1 MIQKLFRNARI
12 YTPWDQGVPVGGPA
26 QETCVRS
33 WRRGGLLV
41 RDGLVQAVGDEQEI
55 LRLALSQ
62 EIHQEV
68 DCEGSCLIPG
78 FVDPHTHM
86 CFVGDREEEFRERL
100 SGVSYLEILAKGGG
114 ILSTVRAVREVSEE
128 ELLEQSLERV
138 LRALSLGTTTL
149 EIKSGYGL
157 ETGAE
162 LKMLRVIKRLSLETP
177 MDVVPTFL
185 GAHAVP
191 EEYRENPGGYLDL
204 LLDEMLPEVAA
215 QGIAKF
221 CDVFCEQGV
230 FSTEETRSILRRAS
244 QLGLGLKI
252 HADEVH
258 DTGGAALAAELGAT
272 SAEHLLAASEQGLR
286 AMAQAGVVAVL
297 LPGTALSLKKPYARA
312 REMIRMG
319 LPVAL
324 ATDCNPGSCY
334 LEGMPLV
341 FALAVLG
348 MQMSVEE
355 ALAAATLNASYSI
368 GLASRVGSL
377 NKGKQADFLLLDGAS
392 PAVLAYRLG
401 AESCIQAVYKRGEQ
415 VA

>member
-1 MIQKLFRNARI
+1 MICKLFRNARI
-12 YTPWDQGVPVGGPA
+12 FTPWDQGSPA
-26 QETCVRS
+26 RGAHQRACVRS
-33 WRRGGLLV
+33 WARGGVLV
-41 RDGLVQAVGDEQEI
+41 KDGLIEAVGDEKEI
-55 LRLALSQ
+55 LKLAAFQ
-62 EIHQEV
+62 EVHQEV
-68 DCEGSCLIPG
+68 NCQGLCLIPG

-86 CFVGDREEEFRERL
+86 CFASDREEEFQERL
-100 SGVSYLEILAKGGG
+100 SGASYLEILARGGG
-114 ILSTVRAVREVSEE
+114 ILSTVRAVRQAPEE
-128 ELLEQSLERV
+128 ELLEQSLKRA

-149 EIKSGYGL
+149 EVKSGYGL
-157 ETGAE
+157 ETQAE
-162 LKMLRVIKRLSLETP
+162 LKMLRVISRLSLETP
-177 MDVVPTFL
+177 QDVVATFM

-191 EEYRENPGGYLDL
+191 EEYKEKPQDYLEL
-204 LLDEMLPEVAA
+204 LLEEMLPEAA
-215 QGIAKF
+215 EQGIAEF

-230 FSTEETRSILRRAS
+230 FSAEQSRKILERAA

-258 DTGGAALAAELGAT
+258 DTGGAALAAELGAA
-272 SAEHLLAASEQGLR
+272 SAEHLLAASDKGLM
-286 AMAQAGVVAVL
+286 AMARAGVVAVL

-312 REMIRMG
+312 VEMIRMG
-319 LPVAL
+319 VPVAL

-334 LEGMPLV
+334 SESMPLV

-355 ALAAATLNASYSI
+355 TLAAATLNASYAI
-368 GLASRVGSL
+368 GRASKVGSL
-377 NKGKQADFLLLDGAS
+377 NEGKQADFVLLEGDS